1 MMDSSTVIKYQ
12 MKMFKIFGLRPS
24 DPSSVLLFIW
34 SFIVFV
40 LAGLGLVISQG
51 IAMLFASSLN
61 DFIEQLLLFLTT
73 STVSLKMIVFYFNK
87 KSLTKALLML
97 READGNLKTHQDFDM
112 MNDVHKICS
121 RITIFYTCVYCGTIS
136 SMFCQLPFLAKEE
149 LTWKSTS
156 LLPYQCAKDPRVYY
170 GVLIF
175 QAIGNSMN
183 CAISWAIDT
192 YGLLL
197 TLLLSKHFEVLG
209 SHFAHFDS
217 NLGQVR
223 LIDCLKYYEQINE

>member
-1 MMDSSTVIKYQ
+1 MDSSTVIKYQ
-12 MKMFKIFGLRPS
+12 MKIFKIFGLRPS

-51 IAMLFASSLN
+51 TSMLFASSLN
-61 DFIEQLLLFLTT
+61 DFIEQLLLFCTT
-73 STVSLKMIVFYFNK
+73 STVTMKIYVFYFNQ
-87 KSLTKALLML
+87 KSLTKVLVML
-97 READGNLKTHQDFDM
+97 RKADGNLKTHQDFDM
-112 MNDVHKICS
+112 MNDVYKICS
-121 RITIFYTCVYCGTIS
+121 RITIFYTFVYCGTVS
-136 SMFCQLPFLAKEE
+136 SMFCQLPFLAREE

-156 LLPYQCAKDPRVYY
+156 LLPYQFAKDPKLYY
-170 GVLIF
+170 CVLIS
-175 QAIGNSMN
+175 QAVGNSMN

-209 SHFAHFDS
+209 LHIANVGS
-217 NLGQVR
+217 NLKEVQ
-223 LIDCLKYYEQINE
+223 LIDCLKYYEKINE